1 MYKIDFSQPIHVHFI
16 GIGGISMSG
25 LADILFSKG
34 FRVSGSDAKA
44 SSLTNS
50 LSEKGITI
58 NIGQKASNITDDID
72 LVVYTAAI
80 HADNEEYSE
89 VMRRGIPMLTRAELL
104 GEIMSNYKVSIGVA
118 GTHGK
123 TTTTSMLAEILMASD
138 CDPTISVGGIL
149 PSIGGNL
156 RLGASDNFLTE
167 ACEYTN
173 SFLSF
178 KPSIEIILNIG
189 EDHMDFFK
197 DINDIR
203 NSFIKYVNLLPEDG
217 LLVINGDIDNVEEIY
232 AQAVCNV
239 ITVGKNSSSDYT
251 ATDISYDSCGRCSY
265 TLIYKGA
272 PECTVSLGVAG
283 LHNVYNSLAAI
294 AVARHMGLSYDT
306 ILPGIS
312 NFTGT
317 ERRFQKKGMVNG
329 ITIIDDYAHH
339 PDEIAA
345 TISTAEKYPH
355 KKLTVIFQPHT
366 YTRTKAFLNDFAKTL
381 SRADRIIL
389 ADIYAARETD
399 TLGISSEDICRL
411 IKEYGTECI
420 YEPDF
425 DRIPTLIKEL
435 CSDGDL
441 VITMGAGNIVEVGE
455 TLINNP

>member
-1 MYKIDFSQPIHVHFI
+1 
-16 GIGGISMSG
+16 MSG

-232 AQAVCNV
+232 AQAVCKV

-265 TLIYKGA
+265 TRS
-272 PECTVSLGVAG
+272 E
-283 LHNVYNSLAAI
+283 
-294 AVARHMGLSYDT
+294 
-306 ILPGIS
+306 
-312 NFTGT
+312 
-317 ERRFQKKGMVNG
+317 ERRVG
-329 ITIIDDYAHH
+329 
-339 PDEIAA
+339 
-345 TISTAEKYPH
+345 
-355 KKLTVIFQPHT
+355 
-366 YTRTKAFLNDFAKTL
+366 
-381 SRADRIIL
+381 
-389 ADIYAARETD
+389 
-399 TLGISSEDICRL
+399 
-411 IKEYGTECI
+411 KEC
-420 YEPDF
+420 
-425 DRIPTLIKEL
+425 
-435 CSDGDL
+435 
-441 VITMGAGNIVEVGE
+441 
-455 TLINNP
+455 